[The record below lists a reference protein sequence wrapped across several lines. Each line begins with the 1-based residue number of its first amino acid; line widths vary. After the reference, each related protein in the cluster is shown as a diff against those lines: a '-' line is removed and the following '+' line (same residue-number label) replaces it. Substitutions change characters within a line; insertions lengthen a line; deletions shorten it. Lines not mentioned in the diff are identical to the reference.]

1 MVQWSCLVQKTRR
14 SSTLFA
20 TICSCALSYIT
31 IASEEE
37 IHHVRLSHALDADCM
52 CQTSNPCEMRPR
64 SHDVACNRRGRSN
77 CQYLSALGQRAEE
90 VQGSEE
96 WHPEAWP
103 ILQEILCDCQ
113 DLSFLRFTHGSF
125 LQRST
130 KQKRTAPFLTKVVQ
144 LPLKTKSLER
154 TRTYSVS
161 LNLSY

>member
-1 MVQWSCLVQKTRR
+1 
-14 SSTLFA
+14 
-20 TICSCALSYIT
+20 
-31 IASEEE
+31 
-37 IHHVRLSHALDADCM
+37 
-52 CQTSNPCEMRPR
+52 MRPR

-77 CQYLSALGQRAEE
+77 SQYLSALGQRAEE

-130 KQKRTAPFLTKVVQ
+130 KQTRTAPFLPKVVQ

-161 LNLSY
+161 LNLSYQVIDVPSENGQNLQN